1 MIKNMIEFERILNF
15 KFNIIEGKVVEEL
28 QTVFKELNGS
38 FKQRKSYDEYYYTT
52 DTKVTLT
59 ISKINKL
66 NKLHYN
72 VLIDSEYVLIT
83 Y

>member
-1 MIKNMIEFERILNF
+1 MSKEERTLNF
-15 KFNIIEGKVVEEL
+15 EFSIIEGEVVREL
-28 QTVFKELNGS
+28 QTVFKELNES
-38 FKQRKSYDEYYYTT
+38 FKQRKSYDEYYYTN
-52 DTKVTLT
+52 TKVTLT

>member
-1 MIKNMIEFERILNF
+1 MIEFERILNF
-15 KFNIIEGKVVEEL
+15 EFTTIVGEVVREL
-28 QTVFKELNGS
+28 QTVFKELNES
-38 FKQRKSYDEYYYTT
+38 FEQRKSYDEYYYATN
-52 DTKVTLT
+52 TKVTLT

>member
-1 MIKNMIEFERILNF
+1 MSKSIERTLNF
-15 KFNIIEGKVVEEL
+15 EFSIIEGEVVREL
-28 QTVFKELNGS
+28 QTVFKELNES
-38 FKQRKSYDEYYYTT
+38 FKQRKSYDEYYYTN
-52 DTKVTLT
+52 TKVTLT

-66 NKLHYN
+66 NKLNYN

>member
-1 MIKNMIEFERILNF
+1 MSKSIERTLNF
-15 KFNIIEGKVVEEL
+15 EFSIIEGEVVREL
-28 QTVFKELNGS
+28 QTVFKELNES
-38 FKQRKSYDEYYYTT
+38 FKQRKSYDEYYYTN
-52 DTKVTLT
+52 TKVTLT